1 MATESPTQSDLTA
14 GDEEALSPGAVEDGA
29 EQTSAWRLIRRWL
42 HWPRTSAQRGHFSFR
57 ASMVVHA
64 LAMILLA
71 LWAEPQKTPP
81 PALDLSAAWQTDEPL
96 GDANDESADF
106 VAPKLDQ
113 SVGIESMP
121 ATSATS
127 ASIDVPVVP
136 QIDIAESGNK
146 GAASRAADNAA
157 TQAGASQLSL
167 IAGAIPGGGGLE
179 GRSRRQGIA
188 YGRGATPQSEAA
200 VERGLNWLVAHQFK
214 NGSWHFDHTREGGPC
229 NGYCRNPGTNGSST
243 GATAMALL
251 AFYGAGYTHRSGPH
265 QEPLNRGLYYLTRR
279 MLQTEHGGD
288 LQEGT
293 MYAQGLSA
301 IALCEAYA
309 MSGDEDLRPFAE
321 QAIRFILYA
330 QDKKGGGWRYSPGE
344 PGDTTM
350 HGWQLMALKSATLA
364 GIRVPSPAW
373 HLAGE
378 FLDSVQADGGAA
390 YGYRTPQRTPTTSAV
405 GLLCRM
411 YMGWEH
417 EREALARGVM
427 NLDRSGP
434 SKTNVYYNY
443 YATQVMH
450 HYGGSPWKRWNSK
463 MREHLIATQ
472 AAVGHEA
479 GSWHFE
485 DQHGDVGGRLYTTAM
500 AVMTLEVYY
509 RYMPLYGE
517 RAVNES
523 F

>member
-1 MATESPTQSDLTA
+1 
-14 GDEEALSPGAVEDGA
+14 
-29 EQTSAWRLIRRWL
+29 
-42 HWPRTSAQRGHFSFR
+42 
-57 ASMVVHA
+57 MVVHA
-64 LAMILLA
+64 LAMISLA
-71 LWAEPQKTPP
+71 LWSQPPQPHKA
-81 PALDLSAAWQTDEPL
+81 ALDLSAAWQTDEPL
-96 GDANDESADF
+96 GATAPEAVHF
-106 VAPKLDQ
+106 VAPQLDQ
-113 SVGIESMP
+113 ARGIKTTP
-121 ATSATS
+121 AASATS
-127 ASIDVPVVP
+127 ASNEVPTLP
-136 QIDIAESGNK
+136 QIDVIGP
-146 GAASRAADNAA
+146 GANSADPPAKDNTA
-157 TQAGASQLSL
+157 TQVSSTPLPL
-167 IAGAIPGGGGLE
+167 IASAIPSGGGLE

-188 YGRGATPQSEAA
+188 LGRGATPQSEAA
-200 VERGLNWLVAHQFK
+200 VERGLNWLVAHQFN
-214 NGSWHFDHTREGGPC
+214 NGSWHFDHTQDGGPC

-265 QEPLNRGLYYLTRR
+265 QEPLRRGLYYLMGR
-279 MLQTEHGGD
+279 MLLTEHGGD

-309 MSGDEDLRPFAE
+309 MSGDESLRPYAE
-321 QAIRFILYA
+321 QSIRFILYA

-350 HGWQLMALKSATLA
+350 HGWQLMALKSASLA
-364 GIRVPSPAW
+364 GLSVPSPAW
-373 HLAGE
+373 HRAGD

-390 YGYRTPQRTPTTSAV
+390 YGYRTPQRTLTTSAV

-411 YMGWEH
+411 YMEWDN
-417 EREALARGVM
+417 RDALARGVS
-427 NLDRSGP
+427 NLGRAGP
-434 SKTNVYYNY
+434 SKTNMYYNY

-450 HYGGSPWKRWNSK
+450 HYGGSPWKRWNAK

-479 GSWHFE
+479 GSWHFN

>member
-1 MATESPTQSDLTA
+1 
-14 GDEEALSPGAVEDGA
+14 
-29 EQTSAWRLIRRWL
+29 
-42 HWPRTSAQRGHFSFR
+42 
-57 ASMVVHA
+57 
-64 LAMILLA
+64 MILLA
-71 LWAEPQKTPP
+71 LCCEPPQHYRQVI
-81 PALDLSAAWQTDEPL
+81 DLSAAWQTDEPL
-96 GDANDESADF
+96 GVGADDAAAF
-106 VAPKLDQ
+106 VAPRPDER
-113 SVGIESMP
+113 VGIEREP
-121 ATSATS
+121 ATPAVS
-127 ASIDVPVVP
+127 ASNDVPIIP
-136 QIDIAESGNK
+136 QIEITERSTADS
-146 GAASRAADNAA
+146 ASRRAETGA
-157 TQAGASQLSL
+157 TQANSAPLPL
-167 IAGAIPGGGGLE
+167 IASAIPPGGGLE
-179 GRSRRQGIA
+179 GRSRRQSIA
-188 YGRGATPQSEAA
+188 FSRGATPESEAA
-200 VERGLNWLVAHQFK
+200 VERGLNWLVAHQFN
-214 NGSWHFDHTREGGPC
+214 NGSWHFDFTQDGGAC

-251 AFYGAGYTHRSGPH
+251 AFYGAGYTHRAGPH
-265 QEPLNRGLYYLTRR
+265 QEPLNRGLYYLVRR

-293 MYAQGLSA
+293 MYAQGLST

-309 MSGDEDLRPFAE
+309 MSGDEDLRPYAE

-350 HGWQLMALKSATLA
+350 HGWQLMALKSASLA
-364 GIRVPSPAW
+364 GLSVPSPAW
-373 HLAGE
+373 HRAGD

-390 YGYRTPQRTPTTSAV
+390 YGYRTPQRLPTTSAV

-411 YMGWEH
+411 YMGWDK
-417 EREALARGVM
+417 REALARGVS
-427 NLDRSGP
+427 NLERAGP
-434 SKTNVYYNY
+434 SKTNIYYDY

-450 HYGGSPWKRWNSK
+450 HYGGSPWKRWNAK
-463 MREHLIATQ
+463 MRDYLIATQ

>member
-1 MATESPTQSDLTA
+1 MAIEAPTQTDMAA
-14 GDEEALSPGAVEDGA
+14 GDEGSRLPRPDDDAVERA
-29 EQTSAWRLIRRWL
+29 SFVLMLMRRWL
-42 HWPRTSAQRGHFSFR
+42 RWPRTSLERGHFSFR
-57 ASMVVHA
+57 ASIVVHA

-71 LWAEPQKTPP
+71 LWVEPRQTSA
-81 PALDLSAAWQTDEPL
+81 PALDLSAAWQAEEPQ
-96 GDANDESADF
+96 AATTEEPADF
-106 VAPKLDQ
+106 VAPNLDHA
-113 SVGIESMP
+113 VGIEST
-121 ATSATS
+121 AGTS
-127 ASIDVPVVP
+127 ASIDVPLVP
-136 QIDIAESGNK
+136 QIDIAKAGDNNA
-146 GAASRAADNAA
+146 GSRAAANAA
-157 TQAGASQLSL
+157 TKTSATPLPL
-167 IAGAIPGGGGLE
+167 IAGAIPRGGGLD
-179 GRSRRQGIA
+179 GRARRQDIA
-188 YGRGATPQSEAA
+188 FGRGGTPQSEAA
-200 VERGLNWLVAHQFK
+200 VERGLNWLVAHQFN
-214 NGSWHFDHTREGGPC
+214 NGSWHFDHTQDGGRC
-229 NGYCRNPGTNGSST
+229 NGYCRNPGKNGSST

-265 QEPLNRGLYYLTRR
+265 QEPLNRGLYYLIRR
-279 MLQTEHGGD
+279 ILQTEHGAD

-309 MSGDEDLRPFAE
+309 MTGDESLRPFAE

-350 HGWQLMALKSATLA
+350 HGWQLMALKSAMLA

-390 YGYRTPQRTPTTSAV
+390 YGYRTPQRLPTTSAV

-417 EREALARGVM
+417 EREALARGVAY
-427 NLDRSGP
+427 LDRSGP
-434 SKTNVYYNY
+434 SKTNIYYNY
-443 YATQVMH
+443 YATQVMS
-450 HYGGSPWKRWNSK
+450 HYGGSPWKRWNAE

-479 GSWHFE
+479 GSWHFA